1 MAKNCKFPS
10 WRIMTAMIMD
20 AARKDPQVLL
30 DIYEDAE
37 FRPVR
42 NANSWAQLSA
52 ILAKERKA
60 YREAV
65 AGKSQKEVQHTM
77 LRRCFAHDYSVPG
90 SYMITLVV
98 PERGSNPFGEV
109 RGDIAKGSDNPPH
122 MEPSALGSAMLEALS
137 GITVA
142 YPMVTVHKAQL
153 MPDHL
158 HLILTVSAPIVS
170 STGKQQHLGQVIA
183 GYKKGCNRA
192 YWDILGLPSTTSG
205 NAGLE
210 RFSTGLERCPT
221 GVERFSRSKRTASNA
236 ATGRSSVWAKGYTDT
251 IINSRRHMAAEEAY
265 LDDNPRRL
273 RMKQLHRDLLRTV
286 HHIVIDGNHYAALG
300 NINLLS
306 NPWKEQVQFHHWEMD
321 VPEGFLPCTREWHCR
336 RFYRPAGE
344 PQDTTAHPQDTTAH
358 PQDTAAHAGT
368 TAHAGITATVA
379 GTTAAGVGR
388 FSRPIFTIGER
399 IIGSTQAEAHTARL
413 LKAADQG
420 AVLVSPFIS
429 DMEKAVRNAALTMG
443 MSYIRLT
450 REGFTELFTPTKAE
464 FEACCEGRLLILAPW
479 EDRHRTATITRA
491 ECMALNRVA
500 QSLAQGAKA
509 KSIIL
514 ADSQPIQCTRD
525 E

>member
-1 MAKNCKFPS
+1 MAKNDKLPS

-37 FRPVR
+37 FRPAR
-42 NANSWAQLSA
+42 NANAWSQLSA
-52 ILAKERKA
+52 VLAKERKA

-65 AGKSQKEVQHTM
+65 AGVSLKEVQHTM
-77 LRRCFAHDYSVPG
+77 LRRCFAHDYSTPG

-98 PERGSNPFGEV
+98 PQRGSNPFGEV
-109 RGDIAKGSDNPPH
+109 RGDMGQGSNNSPH
-122 MEPSALGSAMLEALS
+122 MEPSVLGSAVLKALN
-137 GITVA
+137 GVTDA
-142 YPMVTVHKAQL
+142 YPMVVVHKAQL

-158 HLILTVSAPIVS
+158 HLILVVTAPIVI
-170 STGKQQHLGQVIA
+170 STGKPQHLGQVIA

-192 YWDILGLPSTTSG
+192 YWDILGLHST
-205 NAGLE
+205 APVV
-210 RFSTGLERCPT
+210 PT
-221 GVERFSRSKRTASNA
+221 GVPTPGTERFPRPKQAASNA
-236 ATGRSSVWAKGYTDT
+236 TTGRPSVWAKGYTDT
-251 IINSRRHMAAEEAY
+251 IINSRKHMEAEEAY

-273 RMKQLHRDLLRTV
+273 RMKQLHRDLLRTI
-286 HHIVIDGNHYAALG
+286 HHVMIDGNHYAALG

-306 NPWKEQVQFHHWEMD
+306 QPWKEQVQFHHWEMD
-321 VPEGFLPCTREWHCR
+321 VPEGYLPCTSGWHCR
-336 RFYRPAGE
+336 RFYYPAGE
-344 PQDTTAHPQDTTAH
+344 PQDTTPHLQ
-358 PQDTAAHAGT
+358 GT
-368 TAHAGITATVA
+368 S
-379 GTTAAGVGR
+379 GVGR

-399 IIGSTQAEAHTARL
+399 ITGPTQAAAHTAAL

-429 DMEKAVRNAALTMG
+429 DMEKAVRDAALTMG

-450 REGFTELFTPTKAE
+450 REGFTELFTPAKSE

-479 EDRHRTATITRA
+479 EDRHRTATITRS
-491 ECMALNRVA
+491 ECMALNHVA
-500 QSLAQGAKA
+500 LSLSQGTKE
-509 KSIIL
+509 KSIFL